1 MQSSCTMKGCTVLS
15 LLLLL
20 KVTLST
26 QDRFFISA
34 PTIFHVGV
42 KEKVFVQIE
51 GENGQDCVPVN
62 LWLEHEQ
69 LGIFSNTAHVGCTGN
84 KEPKLVELMIN
95 SERWLALP
103 KNQKHSPPYLN
114 LLAQSQV
121 DGKGPQRK
129 TTKVLVSE
137 QRGYIFIQTDQPI
150 YNPTQKVKYR
160 IFTLDH
166 SFRPYNEPIVISIYN
181 AAGNRILKSLRFEK
195 GGIYRDAFSIPSVS
209 KMGTWK
215 VTAHYENDEGKA
227 AEREFKVEQF
237 VMPSFDVNI
246 SLEKKY
252 ILLTDEHLNFTISA
266 MYSYGETV
274 KGAYHCQFGVVQ
286 KKGKGETNNE
296 EITPRLIKG
305 LEQANSVHNGSA
317 EVSLSL
323 ERINSKLQ
331 EKLNLTLSKLVEK
344 KLQLF
349 VGVFVTNVQ
358 SGEIQEAKVYL
369 PVFFKKYSVDFS
381 RTRSHFVYGY
391 PLDVVVDV
399 SFPDGSPAPN
409 VPVKIE
415 VRDGESMELTTD
427 EDGTVI
433 APFSLKNSQRVMFK
447 VTADGQLENKI
458 IHRSSRRDNYLY
470 ITYTNKVYYVREHF
484 KVTFNTLNAAVD
496 GNIYYMIL
504 SRGNIISTGVVPLGV
519 SVPTILQIT
528 AAMVPLFRLVGY
540 YYNENG
546 DIIAD
551 SILVNVKDECEIDVK
566 VQTEQQTMP
575 GTITYLDFDLHG
587 QTAQVAL
594 LSVDKAIY
602 ALNADNKLTAQQVF
616 ATMESHDLGCTYGG
630 GKDSKSILDE
640 AGLAF
645 FSQSMEEWRKTDC
658 RLQTGRSRRSID
670 LQQEM
675 NTLKS
680 GYKDPELQS
689 CCAQAFSL
697 IPMKRTCRER
707 AARVRLVGGSEA
719 CAAAF
724 EKCCKETEILRR
736 RKILGE
742 GQSGFGRSATNNDIE
757 EFFKD
762 STNQYIRRYFP
773 PSFAFTDFE
782 VNNKKRYDLAL
793 PDSITT
799 WEIQVVTFSPTSG
812 LCVVKPQEIKAFKRS
827 FVSLRLPYSVKRYEQ
842 LSVTPVIYNYHDKE
856 LKVAVHMEQTEGL
869 CSPASATQ
877 GSFVTTVVKPH
888 SSQSVS
894 FSAVPM
900 VTGSI
905 PIKIRLFDIDS
916 ELGIDAQ
923 QKSLLVK
930 TEGAENR
937 QEETQVIHLDG
948 NSTRTLYI
956 NGTLPDNTVP
966 ESSSNIFISMEGNGF
981 CTSQVSNLL
990 NPEKVSKRIGLYLG
1004 CLEQTMSALAPTV
1017 LAMRYLDLSQQWFTL
1032 KPGARD
1038 VALSHIEQGYMRILT
1053 FKNERTGSYSPW
1065 EYAPYSTWVT
1075 ALVVKML
1082 SLITERQS
1090 TAVGPNSQLLKVVP
1104 QKEITEPVEFLLS
1117 LQNSDGTFDDQHLMI
1132 HRYTL
1137 TETNQDIAITAFI
1150 TLALN
1155 RSLQFLSD
1163 ELQTNVKTNISKAI
1177 EYLQLQLENITHP
1190 YAMAI
1195 TSYCLSTCPSE
1206 ERNHMAA
1213 WEKLQSMVKEA
1224 ANDGYFWSDDPNMA
1238 NKKRANG
1245 ITIQT
1250 TAYALLTA
1258 VKVENREWAD
1268 KIAHWL
1274 IRQENY
1280 NGGFRATHDTILALE
1295 ALSEYE
1301 LKKSECPE
1309 ANIEAEFSVTGKNQ
1323 VVQLTMKDNKEK
1335 VETEMKS
1342 LTGNIITVQLKGIGD
1357 IKFKTVKAFHML
1369 DPEDD
1374 CTDVSISVTVEG
1386 KVEYTAEILENYDYG
1401 DYEETEKDSA
1411 RVSRS
1416 VDNWFDSHTRGRR
1429 DHENDLNAAK
1439 VVTYKVCVS
1448 HSSTRN
1454 LTGMSIADIT
1464 LLSGFEAKK
1473 EDLEK
1478 LKRPP
1483 EQYIT
1488 HYELIN
1494 GKVVIY
1500 FNELFEK
1507 KECIAFDAE
1516 QLVPVGLLQPAEAVF
1531 YDYYEPERKCRTFY
1545 SAPKR
1550 NRMISK
1556 ICSEDVCQC
1565 AERPCYKVKER
1576 FKSHGS
1582 KKIKKIDRVEHACFY
1597 PVVDYAY
1604 IVTVNSVSLKSN
1616 FELYKANIANV
1627 LKSSG
1632 DLLVKKENSVRVFA
1646 KRLQC
1651 KGQLE
1656 VGNQYLIMGKDG
1668 STTDTDGKMQYL
1680 LESDT
1685 WVEKMPSAE
1694 DCQKSF
1700 NKNNCKQF
1708 KEFIEEYKING
1719 CTQ

>member
-69 LGIFSNTAHVGCTGN
+69 LGIFSNTAHVGCTGD

-95 SERWLALP
+95 SERWFDLP
-103 KNQKHSPPYLN
+103 TNQKHSPPYLN

-129 TTKVLVSE
+129 STKVLVSE

-181 AAGNRILKSLRFEK
+181 AAGNRILNSEWFAK
-195 GGIYRDAFSIPSVS
+195 GGIHKNTFSIPSVS

-215 VTAHYENDEGKA
+215 ITAQYKDDKGKA

-274 KGAYHCQFGVVQ
+274 KGAYHCQFGVV
-286 KKGKGETNNE
+286 KKGKTNKE
-296 EITPRLIKG
+296 EITPLLIKG

-331 EKLNLTLSKLVEK
+331 EKLNLTLLKLEN

-349 VGVFVTNVQ
+349 VGVFVTNLQ

-369 PVFFKKYSVDFS
+369 PVFSKKYVVDFS

-415 VRDGESMELTTD
+415 IRDGESMELTTD
-427 EDGTVI
+427 KYGTVI
-433 APFSLKNSQRVMFK
+433 APFNLKNLQQVTFE
-447 VTADGQLENKI
+447 VTADGQLENKMI
-458 IHRSSRRDNYLY
+458 EQSSERKNYLY
-470 ITYTNKVYYVREHF
+470 MTYTNKVYSVKEHF
-484 KVTFNTLNAAVD
+484 KVTFNTLNAAGD

-504 SRGNIISTGVVPLGV
+504 SRGNIIDTGVVPLGV

-528 AAMVPLFRLVGY
+528 AAMVPFFRLVGY
-540 YYNENG
+540 YYNEKG

-551 SILVNVKDECEIDVK
+551 SIWVDVKDECEIDVK
-566 VQTEQQTMP
+566 VQTEEQTVP
-575 GTITYLDFDLHG
+575 GTITHLDFDLHG

-594 LSVDKAIY
+594 LAVDKAIY

-616 ATMESHDLGCTYGG
+616 KTMEFHDLGCTYGG
-630 GKDSKSILDE
+630 GKDSESILND
-640 AGLAF
+640 AGLNF
-645 FSQSMEEWRKTDC
+645 LSQSNQEWRRKIKC
-658 RLQTGRSRRSID
+658 PSKTGRSRRSID

-675 NTLKS
+675 NRLES
-680 GYKDPELQS
+680 GFKDPELQS

-697 IPMKRTCRER
+697 IPMKRTCKER

-736 RKILGE
+736 RKILEE
-742 GQSGFGRSATNNDIE
+742 GQSGFGRSATPNDIE
-757 EFFKD
+757 EYFKD
-762 STNQYIRRYFP
+762 GTDQYIRRYFP

-782 VNNKKRYDLAL
+782 VTKKGRYGLAL

-842 LSVTPVIYNYHDKE
+842 LSVTPVIYNYDDKE

-877 GSFVTTVVKPH
+877 NSFVTTVVKPH
-888 SSQSVS
+888 SSQFVS

-905 PIKIRLFDIDS
+905 PIKIRLLDI
-916 ELGIDAQ
+916 ETEMGIDAQ

-930 TEGAENR
+930 AEGAENR
-937 QEETQVIHLDG
+937 LEETQVIHLDG
-948 NSTRTLYI
+948 NSTRTLNI
-956 NGTLPDNTVP
+956 IGTLPDNTVP
-966 ESSSNIFISMEGNGF
+966 ESSSNIFISMEANGF

-990 NPEKVSKRIGLYLG
+990 DPEKVSILIYLYKG
-1004 CLEQTMSALAPTV
+1004 CLEQTMSTFAPTT

-1032 KPGARD
+1032 EPGARD
-1038 VALSHIEQGYMRILT
+1038 VALSEMEQGYLRILT
-1053 FKNERTGSYSPW
+1053 FKNKATGAYGAWSSV
-1065 EYAPYSTWVT
+1065 PYSTWVT

-1082 SLITERQS
+1082 SLVTERQS
-1090 TAVGPNSQLLKVVP
+1090 TAVGPTSQRLKVVP
-1104 QKEITEPVEFLLS
+1104 QDEISQSVKFLLS
-1117 LQNSDGTFDDQHLMI
+1117 SQKTDGTFGDPHPMI
-1132 HRYTL
+1132 HRDTM
-1137 TETNQDIAITAFI
+1137 TGTNEDVAMTAFI

-1155 RSLQFLSD
+1155 RSLPFLPD
-1163 ELQTNVKTNISKAI
+1163 ELQTNVKTKISKAI
-1177 EYLQLQLENITHP
+1177 DYLQLQLENITHP
-1190 YAMAI
+1190 YALAI
-1195 TSYCLSTCPSE
+1195 TSYCLSTCLSE

-1213 WEKLQSMVKEA
+1213 WNKLQSMVKEGI
-1224 ANDGYFWSDDPNMA
+1224 NDRYFWSDDPNMA
-1238 NKKRANG
+1238 NKEQADG
-1245 ITIQT
+1245 VTIQT

-1258 VKVENREWAD
+1258 VQVKNGEWAD

-1274 IRQENY
+1274 ISQENY
-1280 NGGFRATHDTILALE
+1280 NGGFLSTHDTILALE

-1301 LKKSECPE
+1301 LKKGECPE
-1309 ANIEAEFSVTGKNQ
+1309 AHVEAEFSVTGKNQ
-1323 VVQLTMKDNKEK
+1323 VVWLSMKNNKEK

-1342 LTGNIITVQLKGIGD
+1342 LTGNIITVQLTGKGD

-1386 KVEYTAEILENYDYG
+1386 KVEYTAEFLENYDYG
-1401 DYEETEKDSA
+1401 DYEETDKDGS

-1416 VDNWFDSHTRGRR
+1416 ADNWFDSHTRSRR
-1429 DHENDLNAAK
+1429 EHENDVNAAK
-1439 VVTYKVCVS
+1439 VLTYKVCVR

-1454 LTGMSIADIT
+1454 LTGMSIAEIT

-1507 KECIAFDAE
+1507 KECIEFDAE
-1516 QLVPVGLLQPAEAVF
+1516 QFVPVGLLQPAEAVF
-1531 YDYYEPERKCRTFY
+1531 YDYYEPERKCRIFY

-1576 FKSHGS
+1576 FKSHES

-1604 IVTVNSVSLKSN
+1604 IVTVNSVFLKSN

-1694 DCQKSF
+1694 DCRKSF
-1700 NKNNCKQF
+1700 NRKNCNQLN
-1708 KEFIEEYKING
+1708 EFIEEYKING